1 MKLKL
6 LNTTLR
12 NLVEAEK
19 KAAKLFLE
27 IESNGL
33 LSAGKSE
40 KEINLAIY
48 DLAFKMYGI
57 KKYWH
62 KRIVRCGE
70 NTLSPYNENPK
81 DLILKND
88 DIIFIDFGPIFDDWE
103 ADFGRTYVI
112 GNDKNK
118 IKLKKDI
125 YIYLA
130 STIN

>member
-81 DLILKND
+81 DL
-88 DIIFIDFGPIFDDWE
+88 
-103 ADFGRTYVI
+103 
-112 GNDKNK
+112 KNK
-118 IKLKKDI
+118 TPT
-125 YIYLA
+125 
-130 STIN
+130 S